1 MEHYKISKLLN
12 DLTVSK
18 FVKRKRIKVNFLW
31 SGEYSVYKNVRFKTL
46 MSWSNLYDY
55 SDEYIV
61 EKRKRTVEAET
72 DDKRRIQKLIFK
84 HNALFRSWIS

>member
-1 MEHYKISKLLN
+1 
-12 DLTVSK
+12 
-18 FVKRKRIKVNFLW
+18 
-31 SGEYSVYKNVRFKTL
+31 

-72 DDKRRIQKLIFK
+72 DDKRRIQKLFFK